1 MGICRFKT
9 SELKPLIEHAK
20 AAAEFDMGYENMTDE
35 ECIAAGLPPITNRT
49 PRGPALLFVH
59 DQGVYLMSN
68 GIPQLRTEDDKS
80 NHVIYAENCNPDIG
94 EFDDWY
100 LTSRELV
107 GGDDFVE
114 ILPIVDGWLEEC
126 DLCETFKISVTSSL
140 IRCRFADTKPETKV
154 QAPVFSA
161 ARVQNFL
168 NRSIADCHLSAATLA
183 AIKQYDESDG
193 WIRQPLKTVRD
204 VLEADYFKTSVLDEL
219 NAKLAAAGITK
230 QHLELANIITEL
242 NLSVRCR
249 KCTTK
254 LGINTVYDLTQQ
266 TAADLKEIRNFGA
279 VSLAE
284 VREKLAERGLTLK
297 GETLAD
303 QRHLVSR

>member
-1 MGICRFKT
+1 
-9 SELKPLIEHAK
+9 
-20 AAAEFDMGYENMTDE
+20 MGYESMTDE
-35 ECIAAGLPPITNRT
+35 ECATAGLPPITNRT

-68 GIPQLRTEDDKS
+68 GIPHLLSEDGNS
-80 NHVIYAENCNPDIG
+80 HQVIYAEGCNPNVG

-100 LTSRELV
+100 LTSRDLV

-114 ILPIVDGWLEEC
+114 ILPIHDYWLGDC
-126 DLCETFKISVTSSL
+126 DRFETFEINATGSSISCGFVDPRL
-140 IRCRFADTKPETKV
+140 ITAE
-154 QAPVFSA
+154 FSV
-161 ARVQNFL
+161 ARVRNFL
-168 NRSIADCHLSAATLA
+168 N
-183 AIKQYDESDG
+183 
-193 WIRQPLKTVRD
+193 QPLTAFNFSDTAIAVFNHYPVRTGGANLTTFNDVLDRRNMFRETVRHEID
-204 VLEADYFKTSVLDEL
+204 DKM
-219 NAKLAAAGITK
+219 AKAGITATYT
-230 QHLELANIITEL
+230 ELANPITEL

-254 LGINTVYDLTQQ
+254 LGLMTVYDLTQQ

-279 VSLAE
+279 VSLKE

-297 GETLAD
+297 GEVLEN

>member
-68 GIPQLRTEDDKS
+68 GEPRLHTEDGKS
-80 NHVIYAENCNPDIG
+80 NHVIYAEGCNPDIG

-100 LTSRELV
+100 GMSRELV

-114 ILPIVDGWLEEC
+114 ILPIHDYWLGDC
-126 DLCETFKISVTSSL
+126 DVFETFEINATGSSISYG
-140 IRCRFADTKPETKV
+140 FADTKPKTKV
-154 QAPVFSA
+154 RAPVFSA

-183 AIKQYDESDG
+183 AIKRYESDG

-204 VLEADYFKTSVLDEL
+204 ILTADYFKTSVLDEL
-219 NAKLAAAGITK
+219 NAKLAEAGITK

-266 TAADLKEIRNFGA
+266 TAAELLEIKNFGA

-297 GETLAD
+297 GETLAN
-303 QRHLVSR
+303 QRHVVSR

>member
-68 GIPQLRTEDDKS
+68 GEPRLLTEDGKS
-80 NHVIYAENCNPDIG
+80 NHVVYAEGCNPNIG

-100 LTSRELV
+100 LTSKELV

-114 ILPIVDGWLEEC
+114 ILPIPDYWLSDC
-126 DLCETFKISVTSSL
+126 DRFETFDINATGSSISYG
-140 IRCRFADTKPETKV
+140 FADPKPVLT
-154 QAPVFSA
+154 
-161 ARVQNFL
+161 L
-168 NRSIADCHLSAATLA
+168 GATVWKSSSTA
-183 AIKQYDESDG
+183 TYA
-193 WIRQPLKTVRD
+193 
-204 VLEADYFKTSVLDEL
+204 
-219 NAKLAAAGITK
+219 
-230 QHLELANIITEL
+230 ELANSINDL

-249 KCTTK
+249 KCTKK
-254 LGINTVYDLTQQ
+254 LGIMTVYDLTQQ
-266 TAADLKEIRNFGA
+266 TAAELLEIKNFGA

-284 VREKLAERGLTLK
+284 VREKLAARGLTLK
-297 GETLAD
+297 GETLAN
-303 QRHLVSR
+303 QRHVVSR